1 MILVLTEGA
10 TGTAWISQIGVLA
23 ILVLTWIT
31 VLRGDIILF
40 TGHPLAQSIGVLA
53 VIQSI
58 IVLQP
63 THTPDQKRI
72 GQRIH
77 GILHLVSLC
86 SFIAGVA
93 VIEYNK
99 IHNGLAHFHSPHAYI
114 GVITCIVIALQY
126 LVGFTMWAVPVLYG
140 GEANARKV
148 WKYHRY
154 SGYLVLILLIASLV
168 SAAKTD
174 FMKVLGMEFWIMAV
188 GCVAVV
194 IGIIP
199 RIQLHKLGY
208 RK

>member
-1 MILVLTEGA
+1 MLTQSPAG
-10 TGTAWISQIGVLA
+10 TGWITQIGVLT

-31 VLRGDIILF
+31 VLQGDIILF

-63 THTPDQKRI
+63 THTAEQKRV
-72 GQRIH
+72 GQRVH

-86 SFIAGVA
+86 SFIAGVT

-99 IHNGLAHFHSPHAYI
+99 VSNGLDHFHSTHAYI
-114 GVITCIVIALQY
+114 GVITCIIIILQY
-126 LVGFTMWAVPVLYG
+126 LVGFTMWAVPALYG

-154 SGYLVLILLIASLV
+154 SGYLVLALLVASLI
-168 SAAKTD
+168 SASRTD
-174 FMKVLGMEFWIMAV
+174 FMKKLGMEFWIMAV
-188 GCVAVV
+188 GCVAVI

-199 RIQLHKLGY
+199 RIQLYKLGY
-208 RK
+208 K